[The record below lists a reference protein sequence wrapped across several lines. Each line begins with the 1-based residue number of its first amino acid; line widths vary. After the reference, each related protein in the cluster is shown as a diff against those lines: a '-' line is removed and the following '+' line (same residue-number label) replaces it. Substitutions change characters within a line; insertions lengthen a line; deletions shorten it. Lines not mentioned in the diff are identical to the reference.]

1 MRNCS
6 LLLASLLVWLLPALS
21 LGEASREVFPD
32 EKAIEFINDATF
44 EVVTPK
50 PAKDSLTYEK
60 PLPLDLI
67 PYAIRKDSYYSIGTA
82 FAIGPDRL
90 VSASHVMNM
99 GMESQFKE
107 VLLRDRSG
115 KIYAIDKISKFADNR
130 DFIVFSLKGK
140 RVEHPF
146 EVNVHPQM
154 NQRVYAVGNA
164 LGQGIV
170 VRDGLLTSVT
180 PEEENGEWQWLRFSA
195 AASPGNS
202 GGPLLDRTGKVIGI
216 ILRKSENENLNYAL
230 PVGEVLG
237 AKENVAVSHDKAH
250 YTIDNM
256 DMSKTRVFDKEYTLP
271 KSYDELNRELIANYA
286 TISATLLREFL
297 AENRDAIFPNGSGSL
312 PLLNDISSNIFPTI
326 IKKADDGN
334 WKSFYPSDKRRAELG
349 NNGYIIHGGIINSM
363 FLNLQTPDDIKT
375 ADLYRDSKLFMDLI
389 LKGVY
394 FYREIG
400 GEKIKV
406 VSLGKAQEEY
416 TFVDAWKRK
425 WLVRSWLLEYDDEKV
440 VTFSL
445 PVPGG
450 CISIVKTGQTG
461 LVDVGKIPDLKV
473 LADFVHLSYY
483 GTFEQ
488 WQEFLQQKEL
498 LPDAF
503 SSIDLTFDYGGKFTY
518 KSKRLSFSSTPEIMT
533 IAKTS
538 DLQLLFGFFRDGDKV
553 VWDVEGVVVGEDKN
567 TSTNFN
573 IVRETRPPRELNDA
587 YRSDWENMVKQKF
600 PYNRSSFFNEG
611 TTIIK
616 MARPMEG
623 MSPEDTPF
631 FYNISYKKLGN
642 GEQKEMEAT
651 LDKIAGSVRI
661 LEKGEKASTPLEG
674 KLGGKGF

>member
-6 LLLASLLVWLLPALS
+6 IVLVSLLVWLLPTLS
-21 LGEASREVFPD
+21 MGEAASDGFPD

-50 PAKDSLTYEK
+50 PTKDSLTYEK

-67 PYAIRKDSYYSIGTA
+67 PYAIRNDRYYSIGTA

-107 VLLRDRSG
+107 VFLRDRAG

-140 RVEHPF
+140 KVAHPF
-146 EVNVHPQM
+146 EVNAQPLL

-170 VRDGLLTSVT
+170 VRDGLLTSTT
-180 PEEENGEWQWLRFSA
+180 PEEENGKWQWLRFSA

-216 ILRKSENENLNYAL
+216 VLRKSENENLNYAL
-230 PVGEVLG
+230 PISEVLG
-237 AKENVAVSHDKAH
+237 ARENIAVSHDKAR

-256 DMSKTRVFDKEYTLP
+256 DMSKTRVFDKEYPLP

-297 AENRDAIFPNGSGSL
+297 AENRDAVFPNGSGSL

-334 WKSFYPSDKRRAELG
+334 WKSFYPSDKKRAELG
-349 NNGYIIHGGIINSM
+349 NNGYLIYGGLINSM
-363 FLNLQTPDDIKT
+363 FLNLQKPDDIKT

-394 FYREIG
+394 FTRDIG
-400 GEKIKV
+400 GEKIKI

-416 TFVDAWKRK
+416 TFVDSWKRK
-425 WLVRSWLLEYDDEKV
+425 WLVRSWPLEYADEMV

-461 LVDVGKIPDLKV
+461 QVNVGKIPDLKV

-503 SSIDLTFDYGGKFTY
+503 ADIDLTFDYDRKFNY
-518 KSKRLSFSSTPEIMT
+518 KSKRLSFSSTPEIMA
-533 IAKTS
+533 IAKNS
-538 DLQLLFGFFRDGDKV
+538 DLQLLFGFFRDGNKV

-573 IVRETRPPRELNDA
+573 IIREMRPPRELNDS
-587 YRSDWENMVKQKF
+587 YQSDWEKMVKQKF
-600 PYNRSSFFNEG
+600 PYNRSSFFNDG
-611 TTIIK
+611 ATIIK
-616 MARPMEG
+616 MARPLEG
-623 MSPEDTPF
+623 VAAEQTPF

-642 GEQKEMEAT
+642 AEQKEMEAT
-651 LDKIAGSVRI
+651 LDKIAGSISI
-661 LEKGEKASTPLEG
+661 LEKGEKASNPPKE
-674 KLGGKGF
+674 KLGGGKF